1 MFSLFKRSAS
11 TDDFASVMW
20 EGARDWPAKHGA
32 ALREDFDGS
41 FDRSIDEVLDE
52 MVYFLAFATD
62 YAMWCQLEKSPQI
75 QNSARS
81 TFTAHLR
88 KFAEEHRC
96 PPIPSGEWLG
106 DGLIWMPH
114 SDVVARRA
122 FDKFEASI

>member
-52 MVYFLAFATD
+52 MVYFLAFVHRLRHVVSVGEESADSKFCQEHIHGTSSEIRRGAPLPTD
-62 YAMWCQLEKSPQI
+62 SV
-75 QNSARS
+75 R
-81 TFTAHLR
+81 R
-88 KFAEEHRC
+88 
-96 PPIPSGEWLG
+96 
-106 DGLIWMPH
+106 
-114 SDVVARRA
+114 VARRRFDMDATQRRRCTRA